1 MTKNKLDLQKEA
13 GYLKI
18 TYLGE
23 YYFLGMKVGELYVYN
38 NQGTKLFDNA
48 YQSASVNQDK
58 FVLGQDSVYY
68 LGMKDDG
75 GQYITDGPYES
86 IYLGESAVF
95 LKKEGKWSLQ
105 EKLGAIPETFT
116 NMLVIKKTSS
126 GKTYYAVEE
135 KSKRWTVY
143 TDAGKRYNRY
153 AKTKID
159 KWQKAGQ
166 NTWNAKAEGLSGF
179 SIEKLK

>member
-1 MTKNKLDLQKEA
+1 MTKNKLDLQEEA

-18 TYLGE
+18 TYLSE

-95 LKKEGKWSLQ
+95 LKKEGK
-105 EKLGAIPETFT
+105 
-116 NMLVIKKTSS
+116 
-126 GKTYYAVEE
+126 
-135 KSKRWTVY
+135 
-143 TDAGKRYNRY
+143 
-153 AKTKID
+153 
-159 KWQKAGQ
+159 
-166 NTWNAKAEGLSGF
+166 
-179 SIEKLK
+179 

>member
-1 MTKNKLDLQKEA
+1 
-13 GYLKI
+13 
-18 TYLGE
+18 
-23 YYFLGMKVGELYVYN
+23 
-38 NQGTKLFDNA
+38 
-48 YQSASVNQDK
+48 
-58 FVLGQDSVYY
+58 
-68 LGMKDDG
+68 MKDDG

-86 IYLGESAVF
+86 IYLGKSAVF

-116 NMLVIKKTSS
+116 NMLVIKETSS